1 MIRLDTPR
9 RMGGYVVAAITR
21 QSAQCVPGGCIA
33 SKTPLAVLIATGQ
46 TVQAFDPEGRALSDQ
61 AVDRLLP
68 GARDEIAALSV
79 APASGDAI

>member
-9 RMGGYVVAAITR
+9 HVGGFVVAAITR

-33 SKTPLAVLIATGQ
+33 SKTPLALLIATGQ
-46 TVQAFDPEGRALSDQ
+46 TVRAFDLEGRALTDK

-68 GARDEIAALSV
+68 GARDEIAALSA
-79 APASGDAI
+79 APASDSST